1 MKRLLILP
9 LVAFLALLGAG
20 AAEAYRNGAPTLKCY
35 NCHTPVGDHASTLK
49 VKGIPKEY
57 KPGKTYRMSVAVK
70 SDIRSLGD
78 VKGGFVLQTSAG
90 ELIVADPAHTQ
101 ISNGL
106 LTHTIEGSTLR
117 AWKLDWKAP
126 QKGDVEFTVM
136 ATAANGDF
144 APIGDAVLA
153 EVFAAGSRK

>member
-1 MKRLLILP
+1 MKRSLLLP
-9 LVAFLALLGAG
+9 MAAFLALLGG
-20 AAEAYRNGAPTLKCY
+20 GPAEAYQNGAPTLKCY
-35 NCHTPVGDHASTLK
+35 TCHTPTGDHASTLK

-78 VKGGFVLQTSAG
+78 VKGGFVMRASAG
-90 ELIVADPAHTQ
+90 ELIASDPVNTQ
-101 ISNGL
+101 MSNGL
-106 LTHTIEGSTLR
+106 LTHTIEGSALR
-117 AWKLDWKAP
+117 AWKLTWKAP
-126 QKGDVEFTVM
+126 HDGDVEFTVM

-153 EVFAAGSRK
+153 EVFAAGARK